1 MKKIKINPFLFFL
14 FILIYLELL
23 IKIIMCKNIW
33 SINLLY
39 TFIFLIPIILLL
51 TILTKAFRPL
61 INKII
66 LFITTILL
74 TIYFEVQFIFYALF
88 SVPFSFSTIGLAD
101 QALDFV
107 SIIKDAIVAN
117 WFFFI
122 LFFIPLILVIVL
134 NKKIDT
140 KRYTKYEIIS
150 LFLMCVTSY
159 GFTYLTLLPNK
170 KGFYSPYKLY
180 YNLDDSISIIDTFG
194 MLNYSKIDIK
204 RQLFNYETEIILET
218 PSDIVEEL
226 PEELKEYGLNVL
238 NLNLGENKNEIGKI
252 NEYIANQVPSNKSEY
267 TGMFKDKNLIFILAE
282 GFNEIAVDENRTPTL
297 YKLSNNGFV
306 FKNFYSPVFLSTTGG
321 EFQATTGLIPTQ
333 EILKLWKSKSPNINY
348 ALGNAFTNI
357 GYRAQSFHNW
367 TYTYYKRQT
376 TMETL
381 GFSNYLGCGNGLEK
395 RMDCSWLPK
404 DTEMIEQTVGDYL
417 GKEGNFVTYYVTVS
431 GHSPYNAGDNI
442 AHLHWDAV
450 KDLSYSDTVKYYL
463 ASQIELDKMVENL
476 INKLEEAGELDDTVI
491 ALVGDHYPYTLS
503 EAEMNEAATYY
514 KDGIV
519 EVNHSNFI
527 LWNNKIEE
535 PIIVDKVGS
544 QIDVL
549 PTLLNLFGIEYDS
562 RTIIGKD
569 ILSNYE
575 GLAIFSDHSWVT
587 DYGTYQARTRT
598 FTKKEGVSLE
608 DESAY
613 ITRINNRVTNAF
625 SISKLIIN
633 SNYYNY
639 IKDYS

>member
-150 LFLMCVTSY
+150 LFLMCVISY

-381 GFSNYLGCGNGLEK
+381 GFSNY
-395 RMDCSWLPK
+395 
-404 DTEMIEQTVGDYL
+404 
-417 GKEGNFVTYYVTVS
+417 
-431 GHSPYNAGDNI
+431 
-442 AHLHWDAV
+442 
-450 KDLSYSDTVKYYL
+450 
-463 ASQIELDKMVENL
+463 
-476 INKLEEAGELDDTVI
+476 
-491 ALVGDHYPYTLS
+491 
-503 EAEMNEAATYY
+503 
-514 KDGIV
+514 
-519 EVNHSNFI
+519 
-527 LWNNKIEE
+527 
-535 PIIVDKVGS
+535 
-544 QIDVL
+544 
-549 PTLLNLFGIEYDS
+549 
-562 RTIIGKD
+562 
-569 ILSNYE
+569 
-575 GLAIFSDHSWVT
+575 
-587 DYGTYQARTRT
+587 
-598 FTKKEGVSLE
+598 
-608 DESAY
+608 
-613 ITRINNRVTNAF
+613 
-625 SISKLIIN
+625 
-633 SNYYNY
+633 
-639 IKDYS
+639 

>member
-442 AHLHWDAV
+442 ARLHWDAV

-476 INKLEEAGELDDTVI
+476 IKKLEEAGELDDTVI

-503 EAEMNEAATYY
+503 ETEMNEAATYY

-527 LWNNKIEE
+527 LWNNQIEE

-613 ITRINNRVTNAF
+613 IARINNRVTNAF